1 MADSVAG
8 DGDIQIRHM
17 EETEQDFQT
26 YLKWMR
32 DLQTMKYWEGM
43 TEHFTYERVVQD
55 YRDSREE
62 HVEQCIIEC
71 GSKAIGFCQF
81 CIVNAGNYEVPE
93 MQFEQFADKQDVV
106 YGIDIFLGKV
116 DYRGRGVGTKCM
128 KALMKALFDEWNAD
142 MLVIDPKTHN
152 ARAIRCYHKCGFR
165 DLCVVSE
172 RNSGQ
177 NLS

>member
-62 HVEQCIIEC
+62 HV
-71 GSKAIGFCQF
+71 
-81 CIVNAGNYEVPE
+81 
-93 MQFEQFADKQDVV
+93 
-106 YGIDIFLGKV
+106 
-116 DYRGRGVGTKCM
+116 
-128 KALMKALFDEWNAD
+128 
-142 MLVIDPKTHN
+142 
-152 ARAIRCYHKCGFR
+152 
-165 DLCVVSE
+165 
-172 RNSGQ
+172 
-177 NLS
+177 